1 MSTNIA
7 PRGAIEPSMA
17 VKIGPI
23 SIDFG
28 ITHGSGR
35 VDSDNLVQR
44 LDLDAFLELV
54 GVDRRVGM

>member
-17 VKIGPI
+17 IRIGPI
-23 SIDFG
+23 SIEFD
-28 ITHGSGR
+28 ITHGSGS
-35 VDSDNLVQR
+35 VDSDNPVQR

-54 GVDRRVGM
+54 GVDRQVGM